1 MLRKTFFYSGCLV
14 LWELA
19 SVKFLLLSSDCSIS
33 LFILLSHCWNS
44 LIPTLA
50 AFADVLFPSNVGSF
64 VNFQFGAKIFAL
76 RSDFSCNRGQC
87 MAVHQSAHFAFDRQ
101 DCSFY
106 FCFTVSFS
114 FFFPFTVSFPLQL
127 RIFLHKFL
135 TGKNSVRQPGPGS
148 SLIFLHR
155 VTFSPKE
162 CRITMVKNVYSI
174 FTHILLLSFWS
185 YTVTGWQDVVPLVLQ
200 TGAGCLGT
208 WGTSF
213 NTD

>member
-1 MLRKTFFYSGCLV
+1 MFFSLPMSAP
-14 LWELA
+14 LWIFNLEP
-19 SVKFLLLSSDCSIS
+19 KFLLWDPTSVATVGNAWPCT
-33 LFILLSHCWNS
+33 NQ
-44 LIPTLA
+44 PTLR
-50 AFADVLFPSNVGSF
+50 LI
-64 VNFQFGAKIFAL
+64 AKI
-76 RSDFSCNRGQC
+76 
-87 MAVHQSAHFAFDRQ
+87 AVFTFVLQFP
-101 DCSFY
+101 FY
-106 FCFTVSFS
+106 FCFLLVLLPFPSSCVFS
-114 FFFPFTVSFPLQL
+114 CNE
-127 RIFLHKFL
+127 HKFL
-135 TGKNSVRQPGPGS
+135 KNSVRQPGPCS

>member
-1 MLRKTFFYSGCLV
+1 MAEKRRPTVPREQTKSSKCWEKLFYGGCLV

-114 FFFPFTVSFPLQL
+114 L
-127 RIFLHKFL
+127 RIFCNFFFL
-135 TGKNSVRQPGPGS
+135 FPPAAYFPATAIN
-148 SLIFLHR
+148 F
-155 VTFSPKE
+155 
-162 CRITMVKNVYSI
+162 
-174 FTHILLLSFWS
+174 
-185 YTVTGWQDVVPLVLQ
+185 
-200 TGAGCLGT
+200 
-208 WGTSF
+208 
-213 NTD
+213 